1 MSSVK
6 NSITKITLQKSGPWA
21 IGLHKVI
28 LALGRGLM
36 ESPNMDFY
44 LRPKWH
50 FVLLLRCAAQVPKS
64 DFDIESSLKGLASG
78 PQKSKIEGQKFCLG
92 FRCSLRCQSDLWRH
106 FVGPPLSG
114 KKNLRMYAAVWFL
127 GGFSASATNFIG
139 EKCCFPRRAPQHK
152 TTQNLEEKVDIFSR
166 WRKILIDWQARS
178 DFTALGLRFQA

>member
-6 NSITKITLQKSGPWA
+6 NSIPKITQKKSGPWDHR
-21 IGLHKVI
+21 LHKVI

-44 LRPKWH
+44 LRHKWH

-114 KKNLRMYAAVWFL
+114 KKIWGCMQPFDSWADFRPPQQISLEKNVVFL
-127 GGFSASATNFIG
+127 DASHNT
-139 EKCCFPRRAPQHK
+139 KQHK
-152 TTQNLEEKVDIFSR
+152 TLKKKLTFFLDDEKS
-166 WRKILIDWQARS
+166 WLIGRR
-178 DFTALGLRFQA
+178 GLISQL

>member
-6 NSITKITLQKSGPWA
+6 NSIPKITQKKSGPWDHR
-21 IGLHKVI
+21 LHKVI

-44 LRPKWH
+44 LRHKWH

-178 DFTALGLRFQA
+178 DFTALSLRFQA

>member
-28 LALGRGLM
+28 LALGARPYGVSEYGFLLKAKM
-36 ESPNMDFY
+36 ALCSSFAMCGPNV
-44 LRPKWH
+44 KN
-50 FVLLLRCAAQVPKS
+50 
-64 DFDIESSLKGLASG
+64 DFDIESSLKGPTSG
-78 PQKSKIEGQKFCLG
+78 PQKSKTGGQNFCLG
-92 FRCSLRCQSDLWRH
+92 FRCSLRCQSGLWRH

-127 GGFSASATNFIG
+127 GGFSASATNFLR
-139 EKCCFPRRAPQHK
+139 EKRCFPGGAPQHK
-152 TTQNLEEKVDIFSR
+152 TTQNLQEKANIFSR